1 MATAHQRANAS
12 RANGISVTRARGVG
26 IAGLSGPVAD
36 GRLLI
41 GATVEEQGFNT
52 HLTAGGLR
60 QLLNDATAVLP
71 DIEELNI
78 IDTWVGLRP
87 GYRDEGPPRYR

>member
-1 MATAHQRANAS
+1 MLAVQMESALLEHVVWGS
-12 RANGISVTRARGVG
+12 RVYLVPRT
-26 IAGLSGPVAD
+26 D

-41 GATVEEQGFNT
+41 GATVEEQGFDT

-71 DIEELNI
+71 DIDELNI

-87 GYRDEGPPRYR
+87 GSQDEGPPRYQ